1 MNDSWKF
8 LIEFF
13 NSDKSIVDVINKAL
27 KSDKRVRNT
36 NVDVFLSDIR
46 SLLPNGNQESTY
58 LDFLKVVTPKD
69 FLGKIE
75 KDEVLEIT
83 ENRFL
88 GIDMAIGPYF
98 ALFALD
104 IYTEWFLYDK
114 EYIEK
119 WIDDNNFDMSKISD
133 YFSNAEGEEAFL
145 YPLMILLIV
154 LRREYNDSLKDIYTK
169 SKVEIL
175 KDIYIRRKIEILRE
189 TRRPFLSVIYSIYNQ
204 FDFAN
209 ADIKEE
215 IQKYATE
222 DHVILPT
229 FHPLIIKNIIGN
241 SDRYSWLFKEL
252 NSQDVRKEQYSDTE
266 DEFDKKEDGVKR
278 LLIDYLFPY
287 TKIREN
293 DYFIIDDTKP
303 SYLINK
309 IYISLNKS
317 KEYENICFKYQIDW
331 SNIPDESFDYI
342 QILANKKEDDSR
354 IWSLSNKLKDDGVFL
369 LVKTKEE
376 YEIDEII
383 KREFSYF
390 RHDLGNMRNICTMD
404 FDIDYLNSDLD
415 DAKLILDTLS
425 SNDNGCTSDCL
436 QKIRRI
442 IYRSKENA
450 QKIEFS
456 NSIIKSYINAAGN
469 SEKIDRKVD
478 IPLKEYLEDFQKY
491 FSSKKL
497 KVSIEVKDDTHIQYC
512 KWVLTL
518 IILTV
523 FENAERHGFC
533 KKDDGNSEIRISV
546 DETESNYILKICN
559 NGEPIMIELVDYITR
574 GIFRGATGHT
584 GIGGFQIY
592 RYAKMQGGD
601 LKVVSCYHKSK
612 VYSPIAKWNT
622 EIHLIIRK

>member
-13 NSDKSIVDVINKAL
+13 NSDKSIVDVINKALAL

-46 SLLPNGNQESTY
+46 SLLPNGNQVTTY
-58 LDFLKVVTPKD
+58 MDFLKYVTPETTWEKVKD
-69 FLGKIE
+69 
-75 KDEVLEIT
+75 DEDLVIAENGFFSIIIVLW
-83 ENRFL
+83 N
-88 GIDMAIGPYF
+88 IDMAIRPYF

-104 IYTEWFLYDK
+104 IYTEWFLFDK
-114 EYIEK
+114 EYIEIWK
-119 WIDDNNFDMSKISD
+119 DDNNFDMSKISD

-241 SDRYSWLFKEL
+241 SGRYSWLFKEL
-252 NSQDVRKEQYSDTE
+252 NSQEVRKKQYSDTE

-425 SNDNGCTSDCL
+425 SNDNGCT
-436 QKIRRI
+436 
-442 IYRSKENA
+442 
-450 QKIEFS
+450 
-456 NSIIKSYINAAGN
+456 
-469 SEKIDRKVD
+469 ID
-478 IPLKEYLEDFQKY
+478 
-491 FSSKKL
+491 
-497 KVSIEVKDDTHIQYC
+497 
-512 KWVLTL
+512 
-518 IILTV
+518 
-523 FENAERHGFC
+523 
-533 KKDDGNSEIRISV
+533 
-546 DETESNYILKICN
+546 
-559 NGEPIMIELVDYITR
+559 
-574 GIFRGATGHT
+574 
-584 GIGGFQIY
+584 
-592 RYAKMQGGD
+592 
-601 LKVVSCYHKSK
+601 
-612 VYSPIAKWNT
+612 
-622 EIHLIIRK
+622 